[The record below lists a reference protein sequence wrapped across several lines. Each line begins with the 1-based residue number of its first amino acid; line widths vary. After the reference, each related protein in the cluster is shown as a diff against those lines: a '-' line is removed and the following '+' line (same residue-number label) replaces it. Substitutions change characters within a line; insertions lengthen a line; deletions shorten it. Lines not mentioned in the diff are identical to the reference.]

1 MPTWSKQHY
10 PKQNVDLFSK
20 ASNLKGKINQVEET
34 NKWVGLGV
42 VAKTG

>member
-1 MPTWSKQHY
+1 MPTWSGQHGIR
-10 PKQNVDLFSK
+10 QNDNLFSK
-20 ASNLKGKINQVEET
+20 VYDLKGKTNQVEET